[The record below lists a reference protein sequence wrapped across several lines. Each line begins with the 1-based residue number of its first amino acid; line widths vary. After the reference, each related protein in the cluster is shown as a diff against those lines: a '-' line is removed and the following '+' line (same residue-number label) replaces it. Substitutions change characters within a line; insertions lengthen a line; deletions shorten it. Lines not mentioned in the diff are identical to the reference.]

1 MRFVAGFFRF
11 WWDFIVGDSAALAI
25 GGVAVL
31 GLAYA
36 MVESGM
42 NLAAQVVVPIAVVAT
57 IVASLPMRR

>member
-11 WWDFIVGDSAALAI
+11 WWDFIVGDSVALAI

-31 GLAYA
+31 VLAYA

-42 NLAAQVVVPIAVVAT
+42 NLAAQVVVPVAVVAT